1 MAYVDGFV
9 VPVPRENLD
18 SYKAMARRAE
28 AVFREHGA
36 IGYVECVGD
45 DVPYGE
51 LTSFPRAVQAQ
62 ENEIVILSWAVY
74 PSREV
79 RDAANKKIMNDP
91 RLQDMMANPGFNPKK
106 MIFGGF
112 IPFLGLWAAPCG
124 TPAGLKLGGHF
135 GVRTCFGH

>member
-18 SYKAMARRAE
+18 TYKDMARRAE

-62 ENEIVILSWAVY
+62 GDEVVILSWAVW
-74 PSREV
+74 PDKAA
-79 RDAANKKIMNDP
+79 RDAGNKTLMADP
-91 RLQDMMANPGFNPKK
+91 RLKDMMANPAFNPKK

-112 IPFLGLWAAPCG
+112 IPFLGL
-124 TPAGLKLGGHF
+124 
-135 GVRTCFGH
+135 